1 MRDIMS
7 QEFFDDDDSIHLFQ
21 LVHMLQRSA
30 MMHMGLLQDSEGR
43 VHYNLGETKAA
54 IDTLS
59 MLKTK
64 MKGNLSSKEGTM
76 LNGIISELQLQFVK
90 APSRQRAL
98 EDQVSESEAIRE
110 TFTNPKEGPSEIIS
124 DEEE

>member
-1 MRDIMS
+1 MG
-7 QEFFDDDDSIHLFQ
+7 
-21 LVHMLQRSA
+21 MLP
-30 MMHMGLLQDSEGR
+30 DSEGR
-43 VHYNLGETKAA
+43 AHYNLGETKAA

-64 MKGNLSSKEGTM
+64 MTGNLNPKENTM

-90 APSRQRAL
+90 APARQRAL
-98 EDQVSESEAIRE
+98 EDQVAESEAVRE
-110 TFTNPKEGPSEIIS
+110 TFTNPQEGPVEIIT

>member
-1 MRDIMS
+1 MA
-7 QEFFDDDDSIHLFQ
+7 QEFCDDENSTRLFQ

-30 MMHMGLLQDSEGR
+30 MMHMGMLEDSEGR
-43 VHYNLGETKAA
+43 VHYKLGETKAA

-59 MLKTK
+59 MLKEK
-64 MKGNLSSKEGTM
+64 MKGNLTEKESTM

-90 APSRQRAL
+90 APARQRAL
-98 EDQVSESEAIRE
+98 EDQVAESEAVRE
-110 TFTNPKEGPSEIIS
+110 TFTNPKDGPSEIIA

>member
-1 MRDIMS
+1 MDG
-7 QEFFDDDDSIHLFQ
+7 EFFDSEDGILMFQ

-30 MMHMGLLQDSEGR
+30 MMHMGMLNDSEGR

-59 MLKTK
+59 MLQRR
-64 MKGNLSSKEGTM
+64 MSGNLDAKEETM
-76 LNGIISELQLQFVK
+76 LKGIISELQMQFVK
-90 APSRQRAL
+90 APARQRDL
-98 EDQVSESEAIRE
+98 ESQVAESEVVRE
-110 TFTNPKEGPSEIIS
+110 TFSNPRDGPSEIID

>member
-1 MRDIMS
+1 MAND
-7 QEFFDDDDSIHLFQ
+7 FFDDEISTHLFQ
-21 LVHMLQRSA
+21 LVHMIQRSA
-30 MMHMGLLQDSEGR
+30 MMHMGLLPDSEGR
-43 VHYNLGETKAA
+43 AHYNLGETKAA

-64 MKGNLSSKEGTM
+64 TTGNLNPKENTM

-90 APSRQRAL
+90 APARQREL
-98 EDQVSESEAIRE
+98 EDQVAESEAVRE
-110 TFTNPKEGPSEIIS
+110 TFTNPQEGPVEIIS

>member
-1 MRDIMS
+1 MPD
-7 QEFFDDDDSIHLFQ
+7 EFFDDETSTHLFQ

-30 MMHMGLLQDSEGR
+30 MMHMVMLQDSEGK

-59 MLKTK
+59 MMKEK
-64 MKGNLSSKEGTM
+64 MHGNLSSKESTM
-76 LNGIISELQLQFVK
+76 LNGIVSELQLQFTK
-90 APSRQRAL
+90 APARQRAL
-98 EDQVSESEAIRE
+98 EDQVSESEAVRE
-110 TFTNPKEGPSEIIS
+110 TFTNPQDGPAEIIT

>member
-1 MRDIMS
+1 MT
-7 QEFFDDDDSIHLFQ
+7 QEFFDNDDSAHLFQ

-30 MMHMGLLQDSEGR
+30 MMHMGMLQDSEGR

-59 MLKTK
+59 MLKEK
-64 MKGNLSSKEGTM
+64 MKGNLTTKESTM
-76 LNGIISELQLQFVK
+76 LNGIISELQLQSVK
-90 APSRQRAL
+90 APARQRAL
-98 EDQVSESEAIRE
+98 EDEVAESEAVRE
-110 TFTNPKEGPSEIIS
+110 TFTNPKDGPSEIIA

>member
-1 MRDIMS
+1 MS
-7 QEFFDDDDSIHLFQ
+7 GEFFDDEDSAHLFQ

-30 MMHMGLLQDSEGR
+30 MMHMGMLQDTEGK

-59 MLKTK
+59 MMKAK
-64 MKGNLSSKEGTM
+64 MAGNLTPKESTM

-90 APSRQRAL
+90 APARQREL
-98 EDQVSESEAIRE
+98 ENQVAESEAIRE
-110 TFTNPKEGPSEIIS
+110 TFTNPKDGPSEIIA

>member
-1 MRDIMS
+1 MS
-7 QEFFDDDDSIHLFQ
+7 QEFFDDEDSAHLFQ
-21 LVHMLQRSA
+21 LIHMLQRSA
-30 MMHMGLLQDSEGR
+30 MMHMGLIQDSEDR

-59 MLKTK
+59 MLKEK
-64 MKGNLSSKEGTM
+64 MQGNLTPKESTM
-76 LNGIISELQLQFVK
+76 LNGIISELQLQFIK

-98 EDQVSESEAIRE
+98 EDQVSESEAVRE
-110 TFTNPKEGPSEIIS
+110 TFTNPKEGPSEIIA

>member
-1 MRDIMS
+1 MS
-7 QEFFDDDDSIHLFQ
+7 EDFFDDENSAHLFQ

-30 MMHMGLLQDSEGR
+30 MMHMGMLQDSEGR

-59 MLKTK
+59 MMKEK
-64 MKGNLSSKEGTM
+64 MKGNLSDKESTM
-76 LNGIISELQLQFVK
+76 LNGIISELQLQFIK
-90 APSRQRAL
+90 APARQRAL
-98 EDQVSESEAIRE
+98 EDQVAESDAVRE

>member
-1 MRDIMS
+1 MS
-7 QEFFDDDDSIHLFQ
+7 DEFFDDETSTHLFQ

-30 MMHMGLLQDSEGR
+30 MMHMGMLQDSEGK

-59 MLKTK
+59 MMKEK
-64 MKGNLSSKEGTM
+64 MQGSLSSKESTM
-76 LNGIISELQLQFVK
+76 LNGIISELQLQFIK

-98 EDQVSESEAIRE
+98 EDQVSESEAVRD
-110 TFTNPKEGPSEIIS
+110 TFTNPKDGPVEILA

>member
-1 MRDIMS
+1 MEK
-7 QEFFDDDDSIHLFQ
+7 EFFDDDMSAHLFQ
-21 LVHMLQRSA
+21 LVLMLQRSA
-30 MMHMGLLQDSEGR
+30 MMHMGLLPDSEGR

-59 MLKTK
+59 MIKEKTT
-64 MKGNLSSKEGTM
+64 GNLTPKESTM

-90 APSRQRAL
+90 APARQREL
-98 EDQVSESEAIRE
+98 EDQVEESQAIKE
-110 TFTNPKEGPSEIIS
+110 TFINPKESPSEVIV

>member
-1 MRDIMS
+1 MS
-7 QEFFDDDDSIHLFQ
+7 DEFFDDETSTHLFQ

-30 MMHMGLLQDSEGR
+30 MMHMGMLQDSEGK

-59 MLKTK
+59 MMKEK
-64 MKGNLSSKEGTM
+64 MQGNLSSKESTM
-76 LNGIISELQLQFVK
+76 LNGIISELQLQFIK

-98 EDQVSESEAIRE
+98 EDQVSESEAVRD
-110 TFTNPKEGPSEIIS
+110 TFTNPKDGPVEILA

>member
-1 MRDIMS
+1 MS

-98 EDQVSESEAIRE
+98 EDQVSESEAVRE
-110 TFTNPKEGPSEIIS
+110 TFTNPKEGPSEIIA

>member
-1 MRDIMS
+1 MS

-98 EDQVSESEAIRE
+98 EDQVSESEAVRE

>member
-1 MRDIMS
+1 MEK
-7 QEFFDDDDSIHLFQ
+7 EFFDDDMSAHLFQ
-21 LVHMLQRSA
+21 LVLMLQRSA
-30 MMHMGLLQDSEGR
+30 MMHMGLLPDSEGR

-59 MLKTK
+59 MLKEKTT
-64 MKGNLSSKEGTM
+64 GNLTSKESTM

-90 APSRQRAL
+90 APARQREL
-98 EDQVSESEAIRE
+98 EDQVEESQAIKE
-110 TFTNPKEGPSEIIS
+110 TFINPKESPSEVIV

>member
-1 MRDIMS
+1 LA
-7 QEFFDDDDSIHLFQ
+7 QEFFDDDNSAHLFQ

-30 MMHMGLLQDSEGR
+30 MMHMGLMQDNEGR
-43 VHYNLGETKAA
+43 VHYNLSETKAA

-59 MLKTK
+59 MLKIK
-64 MKGNLSSKEGTM
+64 MDGNLTTKESTM

-90 APSRQRAL
+90 APARQRAL
-98 EDQVSESEAIRE
+98 EDQVAESEAVRE
-110 TFTNPKEGPSEIIS
+110 TFTNPQDAPSEIIA

>member
-1 MRDIMS
+1 MDN
-7 QEFFDDDDSIHLFQ
+7 EFFDDESSIHLFQ

-30 MMHMGLLQDSEGR
+30 MMHMGLLQDTEGR

-54 IDTLS
+54 IDTLV
-59 MLKTK
+59 MLKQK
-64 MKGNLSSKEGTM
+64 MEGNLTKKESTM

-90 APSRQRAL
+90 APARQRSL
-98 EDQVSESEAIRE
+98 EDQVAETEAVRE
-110 TFTNPKEGPSEIIS
+110 TFTNPQDGPSEIII

>member
-1 MRDIMS
+1 MEK
-7 QEFFDDDDSIHLFQ
+7 EFFDDDMSAHFFQ
-21 LVHMLQRSA
+21 LVLMLQRSA
-30 MMHMGLLQDSEGR
+30 MMHMGLLPDSEGR

-59 MLKTK
+59 MFKEKTT
-64 MKGNLSSKEGTM
+64 GNLTPKESTM

-90 APSRQRAL
+90 APARQREL
-98 EDQVSESEAIRE
+98 EDQLEESQAIKE
-110 TFTNPKEGPSEIIS
+110 TFTNPKESPSEVIV

>member
-1 MRDIMS
+1 MA
-7 QEFFDDDDSIHLFQ
+7 QEFFDDDNSAHLFQ

-30 MMHMGLLQDSEGR
+30 MMHMGLMQDNEGR
-43 VHYNLGETKAA
+43 VHYNLSETKAA

-59 MLKTK
+59 MLKIK
-64 MKGNLSSKEGTM
+64 MEGNLTTKESTM

-90 APSRQRAL
+90 APARQRAL
-98 EDQVSESEAIRE
+98 EDQVAESEAVRE
-110 TFTNPKEGPSEIIS
+110 TFTNPQDAPSEIIA

>member
-1 MRDIMS
+1 MDK
-7 QEFFDDDDSIHLFQ
+7 EFFDDESSIHLFQ

-54 IDTLS
+54 IDTLN
-59 MLKTK
+59 MLKQK
-64 MKGNLSSKEGTM
+64 MAGNLTEKESTR

-90 APSRQRAL
+90 APARQRAL
-98 EDQVSESEAIRE
+98 EDQVAETEAVRE
-110 TFTNPKEGPSEIIS
+110 TFTNPQDGPSEILI

>member
-1 MRDIMS
+1 MS
-7 QEFFDDDDSIHLFQ
+7 DEFFDDETSTHLFQ

-30 MMHMGLLQDSEGR
+30 MMHMGMLQDSEGK

-59 MLKTK
+59 MMKEK
-64 MKGNLSSKEGTM
+64 MQGNLSSKESTM
-76 LNGIISELQLQFVK
+76 LNGIISELQLQFIK

-98 EDQVSESEAIRE
+98 EDQVSESEAVRD
-110 TFTNPKEGPSEIIS
+110 TFTNPKDGPVEILT

>member
-1 MRDIMS
+1 MDK
-7 QEFFDDDDSIHLFQ
+7 EFFDDESSIHLFQ

-54 IDTLS
+54 IDTHN
-59 MLKTK
+59 MLKQK
-64 MKGNLSSKEGTM
+64 MAGNLTEKESTM

-90 APSRQRAL
+90 APARQRAL
-98 EDQVSESEAIRE
+98 EDQVAETEAVRE
-110 TFTNPKEGPSEIIS
+110 TFTNPQDGPSEILI

>member
-1 MRDIMS
+1 MS
-7 QEFFDDDDSIHLFQ
+7 QEFFDDENSAHLFQ

-30 MMHMGLLQDSEGR
+30 MMHMGMLQDSEGR

-59 MLKTK
+59 MLRSK
-64 MKGNLSSKEGTM
+64 MAGNLTPKESTM

-90 APSRQRAL
+90 APIRQRAL
-98 EDQVSESEAIRE
+98 EDQVAESETIRE
-110 TFTNPKEGPSEIIS
+110 TFTNPKDGPSEIIT

>member
-1 MRDIMS
+1 MS
-7 QEFFDDDDSIHLFQ
+7 QEFFDDENSAHLFQ

-30 MMHMGLLQDSEGR
+30 MMHMGMLQDSEGR

-59 MLKTK
+59 MLKSK
-64 MKGNLSSKEGTM
+64 MTGNLTPKESTM

-90 APSRQRAL
+90 APIRQRAL
-98 EDQVSESEAIRE
+98 EDQVTESETIRE
-110 TFTNPKEGPSEIIS
+110 TFTNPKDGPSEIIT

>member
-1 MRDIMS
+1 MEK
-7 QEFFDDDDSIHLFQ
+7 EFFDDDMSAHLFQ
-21 LVHMLQRSA
+21 LVLMLQRSA
-30 MMHMGLLQDSEGR
+30 MMHMGLLPDSEGR

-59 MLKTK
+59 MLKEKT
-64 MKGNLSSKEGTM
+64 KGNLTSKESTM

-90 APSRQRAL
+90 APARQREL
-98 EDQVSESEAIRE
+98 EDQVEESQAIKE
-110 TFTNPKEGPSEIIS
+110 TFINPKESPSEVIV

>member
-1 MRDIMS
+1 MA
-7 QEFFDDDDSIHLFQ
+7 QEFFDDENSAHLFQ

-30 MMHMGLLQDSEGR
+30 MMHMGMLQDSEGR

-64 MKGNLSSKEGTM
+64 MTGNLTSKESTM

-98 EDQVSESEAIRE
+98 EDQVAESEAVRE
-110 TFTNPKEGPSEIIS
+110 TFTNPQEGPSEIIA

>member
-1 MRDIMS
+1 MA
-7 QEFFDDDDSIHLFQ
+7 QEFFDDEGSAHLFQ
-21 LVHMLQRSA
+21 LVHMLQSGA
-30 MMHMGLLQDSEGR
+30 MMHMALIQDSEGR

-59 MLKTK
+59 MMKTK
-64 MKGNLSSKEGTM
+64 MDGNLTPKESTM

-98 EDQVSESEAIRE
+98 EDQVAESEAVRE
-110 TFTNPKEGPSEIIS
+110 TFTNPQDSPSEIIA